1 MSWQSIEAFSLSNIK
16 RISVGKAG
24 VYAIWGDKTAQP
36 LYYGMSSGTSTS
48 CIRKRLEDH
57 VTGKGNIGIAEALR
71 TGSEGRMAFSYI
83 ETRDYAFAEAALI
96 RGGLPQFNIAQPR
109 RPLKID

>member
-1 MSWQSIEAFSLSNIK
+1 MSWQSIQAFTVSNVEKIPK
-16 RISVGKAG
+16 GKAG

-36 LYYGMSSGTSTS
+36 LYYGMSSGTPKS
-48 CIRKRLEDH
+48 CIRERLKDH

-83 ETRDYAFAEAALI
+83 ETRDYAFVEAALI

>member
-1 MSWQSIEAFSLSNIK
+1 MSWQSIQAFTVSNVEKIPK
-16 RISVGKAG
+16 GKAG

-36 LYYGMSSGTSTS
+36 LYYGMSSGTPKS
-48 CIRKRLEDH
+48 CILERLKDH

-83 ETRDYAFAEAALI
+83 ETRDYAFVEAALI